1 MDKTTRTEL
10 EAATFR
16 RLLQHLETH
25 TEVQNIELM
34 LLADFCRNC
43 LAKWY
48 VSAAAEKNITIDYE
62 AARAL
67 IYGMPYSEWKDQFQ
81 LPATEAQQAAF
92 KLKLQ
97 AKAQKNVSK

>member
-1 MDKTTRTEL
+1 MDKITQTEL

-16 RLLQHLETH
+16 HLLHHLETH

-48 VSAAAEKNITIDYE
+48 VSAAAEKNITLDYE
-62 AARAL
+62 AAREL

-81 LPATEAQQAAF
+81 LPATAEQQEAF
-92 KLKLQ
+92 KFKQQ